1 MRGIYLDADW
11 APAPPTDEDLM
22 REREKLDAALEET
35 TGFENPCKCSDPKQ
49 YSARA
54 ARRREQKERRMTCFA
69 RRIFTR
75 ALIFFLW
82 AVAFAMLI
90 GAAD

>member
-11 APAPPTDEDLM
+11 APAPPDDTDLIWE
-22 REREKLDAALEET
+22 RERLDGALELHDR
-35 TGFENPCKCSDPKQ
+35 KHKARKYIRDVRQ
-49 YSARA
+49 RA
-54 ARRREQKERRMTCFA
+54 ADRA

-82 AVAFAMLI
+82 AVAFSVLI
-90 GAAD
+90 GTAT